1 MKYVLLFVGT
11 MEDQE
16 RYEQMIPSEAAAGL
30 DGALKWF
37 QKYSASGKVVG
48 GEQLKGPQT
57 VTTVKT
63 RDGKRIVTDGPFIE
77 SKEVI
82 GGFAVVQVG
91 DLDEALEMAKEWPAG
106 PVEVW
111 PVVEHQGP

>member
-16 RYEQMIPSEAAAGL
+16 RFENLSQEDLATGIEAAG
-30 DGALKWF
+30 KWF
-37 QKYSASGKVVG
+37 EEYSRAGKIVG

-57 VTTVKT
+57 ATTVRFK
-63 RDGKRIVTDGPFIE
+63 DGKPIVTDGPFIE
-77 SKEVI
+77 SKEII
-82 GGFAVVQVG
+82 GGFAVVDVK
-91 DLDEALEMAKEWPAG
+91 DLDEALDMAKAWRAG

-111 PVVEHQGP
+111 PAVER